1 VQYPSIDAMRMFR
14 RDMLLDLVAF
24 ALRFEP
30 IAKAEASSG

>member
-1 VQYPSIDAMRMFR
+1 MGMFR

-24 ALRFEP
+24 ILGFES